1 MEKRRVKTESL
12 EIVKDNYEAGK
23 NAFERGQYSASV
35 EYLEKASGLV
45 NPNSQLGGDVLLWLA
60 IAYEAAGKQAEAR
73 AVCQQLQSHPS
84 LEARKEGKRLLYI
97 LEAPQLKRPEEWM
110 TKIPDLG
117 SMSESFDVSGERYS
131 HYSGDIKVKYR
142 RGAGVAKSGTFQGR
156 VEEPEVDL
164 TQVNRED
171 NRFIWV
177 ALIVASLT
185 IGCLV
190 WLS

>member
-1 MEKRRVKTESL
+1 MKTESL

-23 NAFERGQYSASV
+23 NAFECGQYSASV
-35 EYLEKASGLV
+35 EHLEKASGLV
-45 NPNSQLGGDVLLWLA
+45 NRNSKLGGDVLLWLA
-60 IAYEAAGKQAEAR
+60 IAYEAAGKQAEAQ

-97 LEAPQLKRPEEWM
+97 LQAPRLKRPEAWM

-117 SMSESFDVSGERYS
+117 SMSESD
-131 HYSGDIKVKYR
+131 VKYR
-142 RGAGVAKSGTFQGR
+142 RGAGVAKSGKFQGR
-156 VEEPEVDL
+156 VEEAEVDL
-164 TQVNRED
+164 TQVNTED

-177 ALIVASLT
+177 ALILASL
-185 IGCLV
+185 IICCSI

>member
-1 MEKRRVKTESL
+1 
-12 EIVKDNYEAGK
+12 
-23 NAFERGQYSASV
+23 
-35 EYLEKASGLV
+35 
-45 NPNSQLGGDVLLWLA
+45 VLLWLA

-97 LEAPQLKRPEEWM
+97 LEAPQLKRPEAGM

-117 SMSESFDVSGERYS
+117 SMSESE
-131 HYSGDIKVKYR
+131 VKYR
-142 RGAGVAKSGTFQGR
+142 RGAGVVKSGKFQER
-156 VEEPEVDL
+156 VAESEVDL
-164 TQVNRED
+164 TQVNTED

-185 IGCLV
+185 ICGLI